1 MEGGSMPGG
10 AAVAHQLEEAAV
22 AHQLDC
28 VSEDAAL
35 DGGGTAGGG
44 GERERE
50 DEREL

>member
-1 MEGGSMPGG
+1 MGGGSTPGG
-10 AAVAHQLEEAAV
+10 AAVDHQLEEAAV

-35 DGGGTAGGG
+35 DGRGGGG

-50 DEREL
+50 QEREL